1 MFNLQMETLDAKS
14 LNNTQNARQQLMF
27 FNRVPKVGSQTFME
41 LLRRLSIRNEFGFH
55 RDHVQRVE
63 TIRLAPIDQAR
74 LSALVSNYEPP
85 AVYIKHV
92 CFTNFSQ

>member
-1 MFNLQMETLDAKS
+1 MDTLDPGS
-14 LNNTQNARQQLMF
+14 LNNTKNAKHEIMF
-27 FNRVPKVGSQTFME
+27 FNRVPKVGSQTIME
-41 LLRRLSIRNEFGFH
+41 LLRRLSIRNDFGFY

-63 TIRLAPIDQAR
+63 MIRLLPIDQAR
-74 LSALVSNYEPP
+74 LAAHVSNYQPP

>member
-1 MFNLQMETLDAKS
+1 MNTLDPRS
-14 LNNTQNARQQLMF
+14 LNNTRNARHEIMF

-63 TIRLAPIDQAR
+63 TIRLAPLDQAR
-74 LSALVSNYEPP
+74 LTALISNYEPP
-85 AVYIKHV
+85 SVYIKHV
-92 CFTNFSQ
+92 CFTNFSE